1 MPSNPRAGSPKEIS
15 SPSNPHVKELA
26 ALRRRRSRQAAGV
39 TLVEGYEE
47 LDLALRAGVRPREL
61 YFCPALTGG
70 SDPRNVVARA
80 AERGAALYSLS
91 RQAFDKAA
99 YREGPDGWL
108 AVVPDIETDLSR
120 IQVDD
125 RSLFLICESVEK
137 PGNLG
142 SMLRTADAAGVTAVI
157 SANPVTD
164 WGNPNVIRASKG
176 TVFAVPIASADS
188 EQVMRW
194 LADHQVNVV
203 ATTPDTDVLMADVDM
218 TGPTAILVGSEKYGL
233 SDRWLGGSHTKAK
246 IPMFGQVDSLNV
258 GVSAAL
264 FTYEAVRQRM
274 ASGRR

>member
-1 MPSNPRAGSPKEIS
+1 MPSIPRAGSPKEIS

-26 ALRRRRSRQAAGV
+26 ALRRRRHRQTAGV

-70 SDPRNVVARA
+70 SDPRDVLARA
-80 AERGAALYSLS
+80 AERGADLFSLS

-120 IQVDD
+120 IEVDD
-125 RSLFLICESVEK
+125 RALFLVCESVEK

-188 EQVMRW
+188 GQVMRW
-194 LADHQVNVV
+194 LAEHAVNVV

-233 SDRWLGGSHTKAK
+233 SDRWLAGSHTKAK
-246 IPMFGQVDSLNV
+246 IPMFGRVDSLNV
-258 GVSAAL
+258 AVSAAL

-274 ASGRR
+274 ATGRR